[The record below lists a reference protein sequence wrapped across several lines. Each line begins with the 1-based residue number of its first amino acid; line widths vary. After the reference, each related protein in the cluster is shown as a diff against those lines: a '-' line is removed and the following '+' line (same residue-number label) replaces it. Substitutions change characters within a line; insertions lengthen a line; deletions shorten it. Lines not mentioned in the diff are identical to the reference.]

1 MLKVQDH
8 YFKQAKK
15 EGYVARSA
23 FKLQEIDQKF
33 QLFWPKTTHIIDI
46 GCAPGSR
53 LQYASQR
60 CQYFHPS
67 GKHDVTI
74 VWFDLKKVMIHLPYV
89 TTYQQDVTEK
99 ERVREILNAEFTM
112 HNDQWW
118 LSHNEDQITKSPNL
132 QNTKIDL
139 IISDMAPDT
148 LGDKGT
154 DALRSVWLIYETMWM
169 YEELL
174 DPDGSF
180 AIKVFMWPG
189 FDDLVRYC
197 RERRWA
203 KTIHIF
209 KPKSCRKESKE
220 IYIVRKMR

>member
-23 FKLQEIDQKF
+23 FKLDEIDEKF
-33 QLFWPKTTHIIDI
+33 KLFWPSVRRIIDI
-46 GCAPGSR
+46 GCAPGSW

-60 CQYFHPS
+60 CQAFHRP
-67 GKHDVTI
+67 GREETKI
-74 VWFDLKKVMIHLPYV
+74 IWFDLKKVMITIPYV
-89 TTYQQDVTEK
+89 TTYQQDITEK
-99 ERVREILNAEFTM
+99 EKIREILNVEFWM
-112 HNDQWW
+112 MN
-118 LSHNEDQITKSPNL
+118 SSVKDQIATSPNL
-132 QNTKIDL
+132 QNAKIDL

-154 DALRSVWLIYETMWM
+154 DALRSVGLIYETMWM

-174 DPDGSF
+174 DPDGAF

-197 RERRWA
+197 REKRWA

-220 IYIVRKMR
+220 TYIVRKVR

>member
-1 MLKVQDH
+1 MLKIQDH

-23 FKLQEIDQKF
+23 FKLDEIDEKF
-33 QLFWPKTTHIIDI
+33 KLFWPNVCRIIDI
-46 GCAPGSR
+46 GCAPGSW

-60 CQYFHPS
+60 CQTFHRP
-67 GKHDVTI
+67 GREETKI
-74 VWFDLKKVMIHLPYV
+74 IGFDLKKVMITIPYV
-89 TTYQQDVTEK
+89 TTYQQDITEK
-99 ERVREILNAEFTM
+99 EKVREIINAEFTM
-112 HNDQWW
+112 HNAQWTI
-118 LSHNEDQITKSPNL
+118 SNNKDQITKSPNL

-174 DPDGSF
+174 DPDGAF
-180 AIKVFMWPG
+180 TIKVFMGPW

-197 RERRWA
+197 RDRRGA

-220 IYIVRKMR
+220 TYIVRKVR

>member
-23 FKLQEIDQKF
+23 FKLDEIDEKF
-33 QLFWPKTTHIIDI
+33 KLFWPSVRRIIDI

-60 CQYFHPS
+60 CQAFHRP
-67 GKHDVTI
+67 GREETKI
-74 VWFDLKKVMIHLPYV
+74 IGFDLKKVMITIPYV
-89 TTYQQDVTEK
+89 TTYQQDITEK
-99 ERVREILNAEFTM
+99 EKVVQII
-112 HNDQWW
+112 NDELWIV
-118 LSHNEDQITKSPNL
+118 NSPSPTSDWASIGGGLGGRIN
-132 QNTKIDL
+132 L

-148 LGDKGT
+148 LGDKWT
-154 DALRSVWLIYETMWM
+154 DALRSVGLIYETMWM

-174 DPDGSF
+174 NPDGSF
-180 AIKVFMWPG
+180 AIKVFMGPG

-197 RERRWA
+197 REKRWA

-220 IYIVRKMR
+220 TYIVRKVR